1 MKRFRNVVLLGVI
14 LLVVFV
20 FVGCGSDEEEYVEEY
35 REPVSFVSA
44 SPPGGEFHA
53 NMTITVT
60 FDNPPRDVRV
70 SAGIVTVNGNV
81 ATIAGPFTP
90 GPLAIT
96 ITWSDGTQSTPLYR
110 LIKSTGLSSTP

>member
-20 FVGCGSDEEEYVEEY
+20 LVGCGSDEDEY

-44 SPPGGEFHA
+44 SPPGGEARA

-60 FDNPPRDVRV
+60 FDNPPRDVSV
-70 SAGIVTVNGNV
+70 SAGTVRVVGKK
-81 ATIAGPFTP
+81 AIISGPFTP
-90 GPLAIT
+90 GPLTIT
-96 ITWSDGTQSTPLYR
+96 ITWSDGSQTLNYTV
-110 LIKSTGLSSTP
+110 